1 MHEDLIQ
8 LKKIFVNCVNFSC
21 LIFGPQM
28 FQYSQ
33 PKIPQI
39 VKCFNTSRL
48 NTTTGFYICHGARRF
63 STKRSIV
70 DNCVLNMLL
79 ALKCQN
85 STVLRFLCKLYSRD
99 SRYSE
104 YASGSQ
110 YTKMLNI
117 SGILIWQSFT
127 GYIDRVS
134 NIPRVLYARVLDLFW
149 KQL

>member
-1 MHEDLIQ
+1 MGISRHFGTKLYAWR
-8 LKKIFVNCVNFSC
+8 LNLVKKNLCKLCQFFLSDFWAPNVSILPAQNT
-21 LIFGPQM
+21 PDR
-28 FQYSQ
+28 
-33 PKIPQI
+33 
-39 VKCFNTSRL
+39 FNTSRL
-48 NTTTGFYICHGARRF
+48 NTTTGFYICQGARRF

-117 SGILIWQSFT
+117 SGILIW
-127 GYIDRVS
+127 
-134 NIPRVLYARVLDLFW
+134 
-149 KQL
+149 